1 MKHCLHS
8 SCAVAKEASRASLP
22 QLSWKGVP
30 LEPDLTKMTLADQE
44 EEQLQQLE
52 EQWSDERNS
61 DFADRDY
68 CDNVMNESS

>member
-52 EQWSDERNS
+52 EQWSDL
-61 DFADRDY
+61 
-68 CDNVMNESS
+68 